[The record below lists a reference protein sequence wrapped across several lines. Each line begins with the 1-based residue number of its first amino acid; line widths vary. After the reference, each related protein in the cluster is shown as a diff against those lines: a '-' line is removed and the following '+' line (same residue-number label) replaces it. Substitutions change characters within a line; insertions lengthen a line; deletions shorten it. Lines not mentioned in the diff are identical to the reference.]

1 MTIPSASPVP
11 ALDKA
16 FQILDCITASTLP
29 LTAADIAKSLGIA
42 RSTTHNILQSLLQ
55 KGVVYRDADHRFYL
69 GAYLLYWAGKFEHQQ
84 DVIRLFQELIHE
96 HAPLLSQTITL
107 STIDWDK
114 GEVVFLACHDSPS
127 PLGFTFRAGVR
138 VPATFSATGKAML
151 STVSLD
157 KIKSMYPA
165 GLPVPLT
172 QYGVDNYDKLVSEL
186 ERVRATRLSLDDG
199 QLREGMYCI
208 GTYIRN
214 ATGET
219 VAGIAVS
226 FLKAEYDN
234 KRHDVSVALIALAEQ
249 IEKHLGFKQPT
260 H

>member
-1 MTIPSASPVP
+1 M
-11 ALDKA
+11 
-16 FQILDCITASTLP
+16 
-29 LTAADIAKSLGIA
+29 
-42 RSTTHNILQSLLQ
+42 
-55 KGVVYRDADHRFYL
+55 
-69 GAYLLYWAGKFEHQQ
+69 
-84 DVIRLFQELIHE
+84 
-96 HAPLLSQTITL
+96 
-107 STIDWDK
+107 
-114 GEVVFLACHDSPS
+114 
-127 PLGFTFRAGVR
+127 
-138 VPATFSATGKAML
+138 
-151 STVSLD
+151 
-157 KIKSMYPA
+157 
-165 GLPVPLT
+165 PLT

-234 KRHDVSVALIALAEQ
+234 KRHEVSVALIALAEQ